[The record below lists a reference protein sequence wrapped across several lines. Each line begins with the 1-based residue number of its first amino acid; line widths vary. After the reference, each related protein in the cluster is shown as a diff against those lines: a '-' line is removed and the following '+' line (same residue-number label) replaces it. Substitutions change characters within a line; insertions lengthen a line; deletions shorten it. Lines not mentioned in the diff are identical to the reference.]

1 MQLVEFLSDEWLAAL
16 DASAKARVPADDD
29 PLGDVELSI
38 DQVVSGGPTWR
49 LRIDHGAVSVVPDP
63 EGEPDIRLTG
73 SRETVAAIASGTRP
87 ALDAFIAGDLRIGG
101 DVRTLLEQRAALET
115 LGELFA
121 GIRDR
126 TDFS

>member
-1 MQLVEFLSDEWLAAL
+1 MHDVEFLSDEWLAAL
-16 DASAKARVPADDD
+16 DAAARARPTVDDD
-29 PLGDVELSI
+29 PLADVDLSI
-38 DQVVSGGPTWR
+38 DQVVTGGPTWR
-49 LRIDHGAVSVVPDP
+49 LRIDHGSLSVERAP
-63 EGEPDIRLTG
+63 EGEPDVRLTG
-73 SRETVAAIASGTRP
+73 SHETVAAIASGSRP

-101 DVRTLLEQRAALET
+101 DVRTVLEHRAALET

>member
-1 MQLVEFLSDEWLAAL
+1 MHDVEFLSDEWLAAL
-16 DASAKARVPADDD
+16 DAAARARPTPDDD
-29 PLGDVELSI
+29 PLADVDLSF
-38 DQVVSGGPTWR
+38 DQVVLDGPTWR
-49 LRIDHGAVSVVPDP
+49 LRIDHGALSVDP
-63 EGEPDIRLTG
+63 APQGEPDIRLTG
-73 SRETVAAIASGTRP
+73 SREIVAAIAAGTRP

-101 DVRTLLEQRAALET
+101 DVRTLLEHRAALET